1 MNIGYDAYRVFYYT
15 AKYKSFTMAAKALG
29 NSQPNVTRMIKNL
42 ENAMDCT
49 LFLRSNRQVELTAE
63 GTLLYHYVSA
73 AFEQLQAGEEALLG
87 GETLGNGF
95 LRISATEVALRVF
108 LLPIL
113 SQFRAKYP
121 GVHIKLFNDA
131 TPSALEHLESGLADL
146 AFVTTPFVL
155 PEPLR
160 KTVLMDVQ
168 DVAVCGM
175 AYSDLLNREVS
186 LRQLAEFPM
195 ISLGEHSCTRQF
207 YTRYFAGYGLSF
219 QPDLDTATADQILPM
234 VEANLGVGFVPSD
247 FLTPAFHGAVIQL
260 REPVPQ
266 RQICMIESTHRISNR
281 AAKEFKRMCKET
293 RKD

>member
-1 MNIGYDAYRVFYYT
+1 MNIGYDAYRVFYYA

-87 GETLGNGF
+87 GETLENGF

-113 SQFRAKYP
+113 SQFRTKYP

-155 PEPLR
+155 PEPRRL
-160 KTVLMDVQ
+160 
-168 DVAVCGM
+168 
-175 AYSDLLNREVS
+175 
-186 LRQLAEFPM
+186 
-195 ISLGEHSCTRQF
+195 
-207 YTRYFAGYGLSF
+207 
-219 QPDLDTATADQILPM
+219 
-234 VEANLGVGFVPSD
+234 
-247 FLTPAFHGAVIQL
+247 
-260 REPVPQ
+260 
-266 RQICMIESTHRISNR
+266 
-281 AAKEFKRMCKET
+281 
-293 RKD
+293 